1 MQSGNGPQ
9 AGIECNE
16 SICAPIELHQGHL
29 RAVPGFM
36 KLGVSPG
43 LFAVVLVLPFLSSAS
58 TSFASELWWPVSE
71 QILEVAKGSV
81 LDFSGLF
88 PAAPAGTK
96 GQIQAGPNGHL
107 QFSEVAK
114 PQRFLCASMV
124 PSEPNGGFPDK
135 DEADRWVEQM
145 KRTGYNLVRLH
156 FVDAI
161 LMTGRKGE
169 FDFDPVQFDRLHYL
183 MARLKS
189 AGIYWIVDGMTSDN
203 GALGDVQP
211 NRWFNRY
218 NLKERLFY
226 DPVALEH
233 WKRLVTAV
241 WGRQNPYT
249 GLAPLHD
256 PAMLGMILVNEG
268 GISFLATQK
277 GRYPEELRAPFGEWL
292 ALRYPDSVPQGVG
305 GKGQNI
311 QVPEEIRGK
320 GQRSR
325 DFAAFIA
332 DRERAVFREMEAH
345 VRSRGFKGLTTAY
358 DAFGFY
364 HADVTRSEAGWIDM
378 HSYQGGP
385 SHFAEV
391 GSRIEQSS
399 IFDKVGRYGREL
411 TNARQWG
418 KPFTVTEYGQPFWNM
433 WRHETT
439 SWIPALAAF
448 QDWDAICQFAEL
460 PVLLKY
466 AESGPRRRLAM
477 VPYGVGGDPI
487 ARGGERLAALL
498 FLRGDVAPSRVRVKL
513 GLDPEQIFAD
523 GNAWGQVPESLSRL
537 ALVAALGLD
546 LSTNPAKP
554 KSGQEIYFPLDTRPR
569 SWIETAENE
578 ALKRGVLIGKDP
590 VERLKAAGLLSR
602 SNRTDL
608 SAGLFES
615 DTGQMVFD
623 ATQKKLLIATERT
636 VAFTQ
641 RSGSAKAG
649 GVELTALSSPATV
662 AVGAVD
668 DQIIG
673 RSHRLLVWVLTDAI
687 NTGMEF
693 ADPERT
699 TLKTLGRFP
708 PRLRV
713 VTGQLAIKHSEA
725 GTLKVWAIDQTGR
738 RVAEVPARV
747 QGGFLRFA
755 IDNVVPGVG
764 PVTYFEVADR

>member
-1 MQSGNGPQ
+1 MADAQSFIRLFTSSFVATIVVLQAPQ
-9 AGIECNE
+9 CLAVDAWHPLREATLAVEQGSILDLSGFRASTVAGAKGRIE
-16 SICAPIELHQGHL
+16 SDAKGHL
-29 RAVPGFM
+29 H
-36 KLGVSPG
+36 
-43 LFAVVLVLPFLSSAS
+43 FADL
-58 TSFASELWWPVSE
+58 
-71 QILEVAKGSV
+71 
-81 LDFSGLF
+81 
-88 PAAPAGTK
+88 
-96 GQIQAGPNGHL
+96 
-107 QFSEVAK
+107 AK

-145 KRTGYNLVRLH
+145 ERTGYNLVRLH
-156 FVDAI
+156 FIDAI
-161 LMTGRKGE
+161 LMTGRKEE

-189 AGIYWIVDGMTSDN
+189 AGIYWIVDGMTSEN
-203 GALGDVQP
+203 GVLGNVQP

-233 WKRLVTAV
+233 WKRLVTAL

-277 GRYPEELRAPFGEWL
+277 GRYPQELRAKFGEWL
-292 ALRYPDSVPQGVG
+292 ASHYPDSTSQGG
-305 GKGQNI
+305 RGEGQDI

-320 GQRSR
+320 GQQSR

-332 DRERAVFREMEAH
+332 DRERALFREMEAH
-345 VRSRGFKGLTTAY
+345 VRARGFKGLTTAY

-378 HSYQGGP
+378 HSYQTGP

-399 IFDKVGRYGREL
+399 IFDTVGRYGRAL

-439 SWIPALAAF
+439 AWIPALAAF

-477 VPYGVGGDPI
+477 VPYGVGADPI

-498 FLRGDVAPSRVRVKL
+498 FLRGDVAPSRLRVKL
-513 GLDPEQIFAD
+513 GLDPEQVFAD
-523 GNAWGQVPESLSRL
+523 GNAWGQVPENLSRL

-554 KSGQEIYFPLDTRPR
+554 KSSQEIYFPLDTRPR
-569 SWIETAENE
+569 SWIETAGNE
-578 ALKRGVLIGKDP
+578 ALKRGFFFGKDP
-590 VERLKAAGLLSR
+590 VERLKSLGLLPR

-608 SAGLFES
+608 SVGLFET

-623 ATQKKLLIATERT
+623 AHRKRLSITTERT
-636 VAFTQ
+636 VAFTL

-668 DQIIG
+668 DQVIA

-708 PRLRV
+708 PRIRA
-713 VTGQLAIKHSEA
+713 VTGQLAIKHSEPE
-725 GTLKVWAIDQTGR
+725 GLKVWAIDQAGQ
-738 RVAEVPARV
+738 RVAEIPSRV

>member
-1 MQSGNGPQ
+1 MRSGIPSDS
-9 AGIECNE
+9 CTT
-16 SICAPIELHQGHL
+16 LL
-29 RAVPGFM
+29 M
-36 KLGVSPG
+36 
-43 LFAVVLVLPFLSSAS
+43 LSLLASAS
-58 TSFASELWWPVSE
+58 STCASEVWQPIRE
-71 QILEVAKGSV
+71 QMLEVGRGSV

-88 PAAPAGTK
+88 PTDPAGN
-96 GQIQAGPNGHL
+96 GVIQASLNGHL
-107 QFSEVAK
+107 QFSNELS

-124 PSEPNGGFPDK
+124 PSEPNGGMPDK
-135 DEADRWVEQM
+135 DEADRWVEQL
-145 KRTGYNLVRLH
+145 KRAGYNLVRLH
-156 FVDAI
+156 FIDAS
-161 LMTGRKGE
+161 LMTERKGD
-169 FDFDPVQFDRLHYL
+169 FDFDPVQLDRLQYL

-203 GALGDVQP
+203 GVLGNVRP

-226 DPVALEH
+226 DPSALDH
-233 WKRLVTAV
+233 WKRLVTTL

-268 GISFLATQK
+268 GISFLATQA
-277 GRYPEELRAPFGEWL
+277 GRYPAELQAKFGEWL
-292 ALRYPDSVPQGVG
+292 ESRYPDGAPQGEG
-305 GKGQNI
+305 SKARNT

-320 GQRSR
+320 DRRSR

-332 DRERAVFREMEAH
+332 DRERALFREMEAH
-345 VRSRGFKGLTTAY
+345 VRSRGFKGLVTAY

-364 HADVTRSEAGWIDM
+364 HADVTRGEAAWIDM
-378 HSYQGGP
+378 HSYQTGP

-399 IFDKVGRYGREL
+399 IFDNVGRYGREL

-418 KPFTVTEYGQPFWNM
+418 KPFTVTEYGQPFWNK

-439 SWIPALAAF
+439 AWIPALAAL

-460 PVLLKY
+460 PVLLEYAKY
-466 AESGPRRRLAM
+466 GPIRRRAM
-477 VPYGVGGDPI
+477 VPYGVGADPI

-513 GLDPEQIFAD
+513 GLDPERLFTD
-523 GNAWGQVPESLSRL
+523 GNAWGQVPENLSRL
-537 ALVAALGLD
+537 ALVAASGLD
-546 LSTNPAKP
+546 ISTNPAKP
-554 KSGQEIYFPLDTRPR
+554 KGGQEIYFPLDTRPR
-569 SWIETAENE
+569 SWLEKAENE

-590 VERLKAAGLLSR
+590 AEQLKSSGLLPR
-602 SNRTDL
+602 SNRTDM
-608 SAGLFES
+608 SAGLFET

-623 ATQKKLLIATERT
+623 ARKKRLSIATERT
-636 VAFTQ
+636 VVFTQ
-641 RSGSAKAG
+641 RSGSARGG

-668 DQIIG
+668 DQVLG
-673 RSHRLLVWVLTDAI
+673 RSRRMLVWVLTDAM

-693 ADPERT
+693 VDEERT
-699 TLKTLGRFP
+699 TLKALGRFP
-708 PRLRV
+708 PRIRA
-713 VTGQLAIKHSEA
+713 VTGQLAIRHSEA
-725 GTLKVWAIDQTGR
+725 GALNVWAVDQAGR
-738 RVAEVPARV
+738 RVAEVPVRV
-747 QGGFLRFA
+747 QDGFLRFA
-755 IDNVVPGVG
+755 IDNMVPGYG